1 MGYSPRDRKELDMT
15 EPLSVYANMNTHTHT
30 YTHTHT
36 HTHEE
41 ITISFPASDNSSF
54 ILHH

>member
-30 YTHTHT
+30 YAR
-36 HTHEE
+36 THEE
-41 ITISFPASDNSSF
+41 IYNKFSSQ
-54 ILHH
+54 